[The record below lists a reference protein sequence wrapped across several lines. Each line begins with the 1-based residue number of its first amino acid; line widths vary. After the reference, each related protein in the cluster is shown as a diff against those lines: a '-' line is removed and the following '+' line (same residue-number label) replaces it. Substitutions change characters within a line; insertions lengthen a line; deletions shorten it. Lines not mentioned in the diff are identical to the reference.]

1 MASQTQ
7 HYDIVVEI
15 YRSQMKLLANL
26 ANLPI
31 RKTKTFFKT
40 RTTIMFANRV
50 LIALFIVF
58 DADSFEISLFENAV
72 LDEILTVKA
81 TNSLKCVVEV
91 LTHTHYLVLFEN
103 ETIPTALVKTFL
115 IPEESLI
122 SQIHHCW
129 LISRY
134 FLLLPSGSSGIFHE
148 C

>member
-7 HYDIVVEI
+7 HDDIVVEI
-15 YRSQMKLLANL
+15 YRSQVKLLANL
-26 ANLPI
+26 ANLAI

-40 RTTIMFANRV
+40 RTTIMLSNRV
-50 LIALFIVF
+50 LIALFVVF
-58 DADSFEISLFENAV
+58 DADALEVSLFEDAV

-81 TNSLKCVVEV
+81 TDSLKCVVEV
-91 LTHTHYLVLFEN
+91 LPHTHYLVLFEN
-103 ETIPTALVKTFL
+103 EAIATALVETLL

-122 SQIHHCW
+122 AQIQHCW

-134 FLLLPSGSSGIFHE
+134 FLLLP